1 MAAET
6 RSDSAAALLA
16 QILDR
21 YGSLEAFLAQLHQE
35 LDEPTQEI
43 PRLDLEVPTWM
54 DPLWWPITPTS
65 PGCGGEGRHAWRD
78 PRRG

>member
-6 RSDSAAALLA
+6 RSHSAAALLA

-43 PRLDLEVPTWM
+43 PRLVC
-54 DPLWWPITPTS
+54 TS
-65 PGCGGEGRHAWRD
+65 SPPGWCVSTA
-78 PRRG
+78 P